1 MIRQGTFPRRA
12 AARRPGLS
20 LPDGLGMT
28 LVISV
33 LFLIVLWVAGGASRP
48 DVMGQPV
55 VRGAAWM
62 ALCLAALFAPRPAL
76 VGHRSI
82 ALFLGLA
89 LALALVQLVPLPP
102 STWQMLPGRALLTDA
117 AAIAGGGQPW
127 RPLSMVPDATTNAAA
142 SLVVPIAM
150 LVLLASMQEAER
162 RWLPVVL
169 LGLIVASTLL
179 GLLQFSGSRF
189 NNPLIND
196 TVGQISASFANRNH
210 LALFLAIGCVLA
222 PAWAV
227 HGARGVQWRLM
238 AALGMTL
245 LFVLMILAT
254 GSRAGLLLCSLAL
267 AAASVLV
274 WKDVRRELRRYPRW
288 VLPALGASVAGVITV
303 SVLVAVAANR
313 AMSINRILVGGE
325 VQDMRGRALPTVV
338 EMVRTY
344 FPAGSG
350 LGGFDP
356 IFRIH
361 EPQNLLKLTY
371 FNHAHNDL
379 LEVALDTGL
388 PGLLLLFA
396 AIAWWGIATF
406 HAWRGG
412 SAALLPRLGS
422 VILGLIL
429 VASLFDYPVRTPMI
443 MAVLVIA
450 AWWLND
456 PAPRG
461 GATLRN

>member
-1 MIRQGTFPRRA
+1 MIRRGSFPTRRA
-12 AARRPGLS
+12 GPSLPEGLS
-20 LPDGLGMT
+20 LT
-28 LVISV
+28 LVFSA
-33 LFLIVLWVAGGASRP
+33 LFLIMLWVAGGASRP
-48 DVMGQPV
+48 DVLGQTV
-55 VRGAAWM
+55 VRGTAWV
-62 ALCLAALFAPRPAL
+62 ALCVVALFAPRPSLARYRP
-76 VGHRSI
+76 V
-82 ALFLGLA
+82 ALFLA
-89 LALALVQLVPLPP
+89 LALALALAQLVPLPP
-102 STWQMLPGRALLTDA
+102 ATWQMLPGRALLSEA
-117 AAIAGGGQPW
+117 ATIAGGGQPW
-127 RPLSMVPDATTNAAA
+127 RPLSIVPDATVNAAA

-150 LVLLASMQEAER
+150 LVLIESMREAER
-162 RWLPVVL
+162 RWLPAIL

-227 HGARGVQWRLM
+227 RGAHGLQWRMM
-238 AALGMTL
+238 AALGMVL

-254 GSRAGLLLCSLAL
+254 GSRAGLLLGGLAL

-288 VLPALGASVAGVITV
+288 VLPALGAAVVGTIAVA
-303 SVLVAVAANR
+303 VLVAIAADR
-313 AMSINRILVGGE
+313 AMSINRILAGGE
-325 VQDMRGRALPTVV
+325 AQDMRSRALPTVL
-338 EMVRTY
+338 EMIRTY

-356 IFRIH
+356 VFRIH
-361 EPQNLLKLTY
+361 EPENLLKLTY

-379 LEVALDTGL
+379 LEVALDAGL
-388 PGLLLLFA
+388 PGMLLLLA
-396 AIAWWGIATF
+396 AIGWWGIASF
-406 HAWRGG
+406 RAWRGTDG
-412 SAALLPRLGS
+412 AMLPRLGS
-422 VILGLIL
+422 MILGLML

-450 AWWLND
+450 ASWLSD
-456 PAPRG
+456 HSPHGA
-461 GATLRN
+461 ATLRN